1 MRMIR
6 KIVHALSTVPRGFNA
21 DSRALGLGLDAAL
34 RAQRADG
41 ADLQPIRTSTE
52 PVQAAESPYSRA
64 S

>member
-6 KIVHALSTVPRGFNA
+6 RLVHALSTVPRGFNA

-41 ADLQPIRTSTE
+41 ADLQPVRTSAE
-52 PVQAAESPYSRA
+52 QVRSAESTYSRA